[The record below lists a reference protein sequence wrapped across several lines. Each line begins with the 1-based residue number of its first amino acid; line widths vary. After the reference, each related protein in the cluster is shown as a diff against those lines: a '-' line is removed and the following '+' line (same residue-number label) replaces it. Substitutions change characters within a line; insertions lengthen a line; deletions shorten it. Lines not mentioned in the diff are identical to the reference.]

1 MKDNIHDWSKF
12 SIRIPI
18 NSSTD
23 RIYNA
28 MIKQEEI
35 EKWFLSRAE
44 FTMPDNTKRDSDSP
58 IQEGDHYEWNWHGS
72 DFLAL
77 GEVLEVN
84 GSNKIKF
91 TFLTCP
97 TTIEI
102 KSEDGENVVEL
113 TQEGIPDNEESK
125 VDLHLGCTSGWT
137 FYLANLKSYLEGG
150 IDLRNRNK
158 KLINVINT

>member
-1 MKDNIHDWSKF
+1 MNGNKHDWSKF

-28 MIKQEEI
+28 MTKQEEI

-44 FTMPDNTKRDSDSP
+44 FTMPDKAKRDTGSP
-58 IQEGDHYEWNWHGS
+58 IQKGDLYEWNWHGS

-84 GSNKIKF
+84 GNDKIKF
-91 TFLTCP
+91 TFLSCP

-113 TQEGIPDNEESK
+113 TQKGIPEDEESK
-125 VDLHLGCTSGWT
+125 VDLHVGCTRGWT

-150 IDLRNRNK
+150 VDLRNRNK
-158 KLINVINT
+158 KLDDVINT